1 MSLARNLN
9 RLNAFIAIAPL
20 DRVELVTIELPLYI

>member
-9 RLNAFIAIAPL
+9 RNAFIAIAPL